1 MAFAARRHSAMAQT
15 ANLAAPGIPCSE
27 QPVVIGHE
35 SGGGHGIICN
45 ACLIYI
51 CCVNSIYDSYQS
63 TKFMLLLLF
72 LDEGNAFMRHKFG
85 ENLLMH

>member
-1 MAFAARRHSAMAQT
+1 MPTRIAIALFAFGLFLQGRTRS
-15 ANLAAPGIPCSE
+15 
-27 QPVVIGHE
+27 
-35 SGGGHGIICN
+35 GIICN

-51 CCVNSIYDSYQS
+51 CCIYSIYDCFQS

-72 LDEGNAFMRHKFG
+72 LDEGNAFMRHEFG